1 MSLEE
6 FRKQIDQADDALIKA
21 FCQRMKIA
29 ADIAAFK
36 KEHHLPILDSG
47 RERKKLKAVAEKA
60 GEEMEDYAT
69 VLYALLFELSRAYQ
83 GHLLDEATELTR
95 QITRA
100 IEETPR
106 LFPPKAQVACQG
118 VEGANS
124 QTACERLF
132 RMPSISYFSTFD
144 AVFSAI
150 ESGFCPVRRRAAG
163 EQLRRFRQPG
173 VRPHDP
179 PQLPHHPQRPD
190 QDRPQPGGPPRGE
203 EGGHPGNRLP

>member
-95 QITRA
+95 ADHPGHRGNA
-100 IEETPR
+100 
-106 LFPPKAQVACQG
+106 PPLPAQG
-118 VEGANS
+118 PGG
-124 QTACERLF
+124 L
-132 RMPSISYFSTFD
+132 P
-144 AVFSAI
+144 
-150 ESGFCPVRRRAAG
+150 GRRG
-163 EQLRRFRQPG
+163 S
-173 VRPHDP
+173 
-179 PQLPHHPQRPD
+179 QLP
-190 QDRPQPGGPPRGE
+190 
-203 EGGHPGNRLP
+203 NRL